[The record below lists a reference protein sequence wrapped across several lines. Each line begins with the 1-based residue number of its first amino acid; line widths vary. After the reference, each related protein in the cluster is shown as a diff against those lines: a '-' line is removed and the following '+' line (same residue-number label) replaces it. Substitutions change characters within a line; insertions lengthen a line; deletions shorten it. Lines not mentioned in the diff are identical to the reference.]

1 MRVVSEFSKDGI
13 RVSVFS
19 WNNKYLLKYE
29 FGSMEQTFKNA
40 ETDILE
46 EADLDL
52 FYEGEFFDRVTLRFK
67 EMGESFQKQL
77 ENL

>member
-29 FGSMEQTFKNA
+29 LGPMEQTFKIP

-46 EADLDL
+46 ESDLDS
-52 FYEGEFFDRVTLRFK
+52 FYQGEFFDKVVLRFK

>member
-29 FGSMEQTFKNA
+29 LGPMEQTFKIP

-46 EADLDL
+46 ESDLSL
-52 FYEGEFFDRVTLRFK
+52 FYEGVFFEKVVLRFK

>member
-1 MRVVSEFSKDGI
+1 MRVVKEFTKNEI

-19 WNNKYLLKYE
+19 WNNKYLLKFE
-29 FGSMEQTFKNA
+29 QGPMEQTFKIP

-46 EADLDL
+46 ESDLDK
-52 FYEGEFFDRVTLRFK
+52 FFEGNFFEEVTQRFK
-67 EMGESFQKQL
+67 EMGQSFQKQI

>member
-1 MRVVSEFSKDGI
+1 MRVVKEFFKDEI
-13 RVSVFS
+13 RISVFS
-19 WNNKYLLKYE
+19 WNNKYLIKFEL
-29 FGSMEQTFKNA
+29 GPMEQTFKIP

-52 FYEGEFFDRVTLRFK
+52 FFEGSFFEEVVLRFK

>member
-29 FGSMEQTFKNA
+29 WGPMEQTFKIP

-46 EADLDL
+46 ESDLDS
-52 FYEGEFFDRVTLRFK
+52 FYQGEFFDKVVSRFK

>member
-1 MRVVSEFSKDGI
+1 MRVVSEFSKEGI

-19 WNNKYLLKYE
+19 WNNKYLIKYE
-29 FGSMEQTFKNA
+29 LGPMEQTFKIP

-46 EADLDL
+46 ESDLNL
-52 FYEGEFFDRVTLRFK
+52 FYEGKFFDQVVLRFK

>member
-1 MRVVSEFSKDGI
+1 
-13 RVSVFS
+13 
-19 WNNKYLLKYE
+19 
-29 FGSMEQTFKNA
+29 MEQTFKIP

-46 EADLDL
+46 DSDLSL
-52 FYEGEFFDRVTLRFK
+52 FYEGDFFDQVVLRFK